1 MSHDLSADL
10 PVTSLVDAPVLNV
23 VSAVLAPSGKALSD
37 AVSPEASQSNPLAP
51 YLRRVIAL
59 DVLVVLC
66 ALSTAVVAALNGG
79 ISEMPISSVGVV
91 AASWALALIFG
102 GCYRLRYLAT
112 GVEEFR
118 RITAAA
124 LVALSLVAVLNLFG
138 IRPLDRLFVTLAI
151 AFGLVLL
158 LLGRHLM
165 RRWLRGRW
173 RTGACQLRVL
183 VIGNTASVRPMIS
196 ALSSDAQARYRVVG
210 VVPPPLSSI
219 GPEAWAQAVAASIE
233 VGAADVVA
241 IARPGA
247 FPAES
252 VKALAWHLDPQ
263 RVSLMISSTET
274 DHAGPRLTRTP
285 VAGMQMIQ
293 LDEPQLG
300 SALTIAKRVTDLVV
314 ALALIVLL
322 SPLLLLIA
330 LVISMTSRG
339 SAIHVQERMGW
350 HGQPFRM
357 LKFRTMRQGSHEQR
371 HLILGQPDDQI
382 ALRYQNDP
390 RITMVGRVLRR
401 WSLDELPQLFNV
413 VGGSM
418 SLVGPRPMLEEEL
431 ELLAPADHQR
441 HLIKPGVT
449 GLWQVSGRKN
459 VQWDERIRLDLWYVA
474 HWSPALDL
482 VIVLRTAKAVL
493 AGGGAY

>member
-1 MSHDLSADL
+1 MSHDISADL
-10 PVTSLVDAPVLNV
+10 PATAT
-23 VSAVLAPSGKALSD
+23 VSAPLPA
-37 AVSPEASQSNPLAP
+37 AVSDMPAPLSEAGVGSASSGASTANPLTP
-51 YLRRVIAL
+51 YLRRIIVLDGLLMLIAIS
-59 DVLVVLC
+59 V
-66 ALSTAVVAALNGG
+66 ALLAALYGG
-79 ISEMPISSVGVV
+79 ISDMPLSSVGIV
-91 AASWALALIFG
+91 AAAWALALIFG
-102 GCYRLRYLAT
+102 GCYRLRHLAT

-124 LVALSLVAVLNLFG
+124 FVALSVVAVLHLFG
-138 IRPLDRLFVTLAI
+138 LTPLDRLFVALAI
-151 AFGLVLL
+151 TFGLALL
-158 LLGRHLM
+158 LLGRHVM

-173 RTGACQLRVL
+173 RSGSCQRRVL
-183 VIGNTASVRPMIS
+183 VIGNTASARPMIS
-196 ALSSDAQARYRVVG
+196 ALSSDADAGYRVVG

-219 GPEAWAQAVAASIE
+219 GPEAWAQEVAASIDA
-233 VGAADVVA
+233 GAADVVA

-263 RVSLMISSTET
+263 RVSLMISSAEN
-274 DHAGPRLTRTP
+274 DLAGPRLTSTP
-285 VAGMQMIQ
+285 VAGMQMVQ

-300 SALTIAKRVTDLVV
+300 SALTIAKRATDLVV
-314 ALALIVLL
+314 ALALLVLL

-330 LVISMTSRG
+330 LIISVSSRG
-339 SAIHVQERMGW
+339 PALHVQDRMGW
-350 HGQPFRM
+350 HGQSFRM
-357 LKFRTMRQGSHEQR
+357 LKFRTMREGSHEQR
-371 HLILGQPDDQI
+371 DLVIGNPDDQI

-390 RITMVGRVLRR
+390 RITRVGRVLRR

-418 SLVGPRPMLEEEL
+418 SLVGPRPMLQEEL

-459 VQWDERIRLDLWYVA
+459 VQWDERIRLDLWYVS